1 MLVLARQPSQPL
13 RLYKRED
20 SNPWIT
26 YEHISSGYRQQL
38 TFYDALRSI
47 FQLHNETWNV
57 WTHLLGFLLFLYFLP
72 YTSHLPLPELE
83 ADTAESFGA
92 RLLHPFSPPPP
103 ALVGDSIARWP
114 LYVFIS
120 SAMACLGSSTAYHL
134 IGTAT
139 ADERT
144 MRALAA
150 ADYNGVIF
158 LICGSYVPVLQYG
171 FHDAPVSRV
180 AYTAALSLLGAAV
193 FFLVRLEFFHAWRRL
208 RTAMFVALGAFGVVP
223 ITHLLFRHEFDAWSL
238 SVVHGLAQMA
248 GSYLVGALIY
258 AAQVPESL
266 VAPEWRSFFDLHLN
280 SHNVWHVFVVLG
292 ALAHYRAA
300 LELWAAASLAHA
312 GAG

>member
-1 MLVLARQPSQPL
+1 M
-13 RLYKRED
+13 
-20 SNPWIT
+20 
-26 YEHISSGYRQQL
+26 
-38 TFYDALRSI
+38 
-47 FQLHNETWNV
+47 
-57 WTHLLGFLLFLYFLP
+57 FLLFLCFLP

-83 ADTAESFGA
+83 ADTADSFGA

-223 ITHLLFRHEFDAWSL
+223 ITHLLFRHDFDAWSL

>member
-1 MLVLARQPSQPL
+1 
-13 RLYKRED
+13 
-20 SNPWIT
+20 
-26 YEHISSGYRQQL
+26 
-38 TFYDALRSI
+38 
-47 FQLHNETWNV
+47 
-57 WTHLLGFLLFLYFLP
+57 
-72 YTSHLPLPELE
+72 
-83 ADTAESFGA
+83 
-92 RLLHPFSPPPP
+92 
-103 ALVGDSIARWP
+103 
-114 LYVFIS
+114 
-120 SAMACLGSSTAYHL
+120 
-134 IGTAT
+134 
-139 ADERT
+139 
-144 MRALAA
+144 
-150 ADYNGVIF
+150 
-158 LICGSYVPVLQYG
+158 
-171 FHDAPVSRV
+171 
-180 AYTAALSLLGAAV
+180 LGAAV

-223 ITHLLFRHEFDAWSL
+223 ITHLLFRHDFDAWSL

>member
-1 MLVLARQPSQPL
+1 M
-13 RLYKRED
+13 
-20 SNPWIT
+20 
-26 YEHISSGYRQQL
+26 
-38 TFYDALRSI
+38 
-47 FQLHNETWNV
+47 

-83 ADTAESFGA
+83 AVTADLLALGA
-92 RLLHPFSPPPP
+92 RLRPFSLRLRRWS
-103 ALVGDSIARWP
+103 AFARARWP

-223 ITHLLFRHEFDAWSL
+223 ITHLLFRHDFDAWSL
-238 SVVHGLAQMA
+238 SAVHGLAQMA

-292 ALAHYRAA
+292 ALARYRAA
-300 LELWAAASLAHA
+300 LDALGRRLARA
-312 GAG
+312 RRRRLNVTYIRVS

>member
-1 MLVLARQPSQPL
+1 MLVLTRQPSQPL

-47 FQLHNETWNV
+47 FQLHNETRNV

-72 YTSHLPLPELE
+72 YTFHLPLPELE

-139 ADERT
+139 ADEMKT
-144 MRALAA
+144 
-150 ADYNGVIF
+150 
-158 LICGSYVPVLQYG
+158 
-171 FHDAPVSRV
+171 
-180 AYTAALSLLGAAV
+180 
-193 FFLVRLEFFHAWRRL
+193 
-208 RTAMFVALGAFGVVP
+208 
-223 ITHLLFRHEFDAWSL
+223 
-238 SVVHGLAQMA
+238 
-248 GSYLVGALIY
+248 
-258 AAQVPESL
+258 
-266 VAPEWRSFFDLHLN
+266 
-280 SHNVWHVFVVLG
+280 
-292 ALAHYRAA
+292 
-300 LELWAAASLAHA
+300 
-312 GAG
+312 

>member
-1 MLVLARQPSQPL
+1 MNI
-13 RLYKRED
+13 K
-20 SNPWIT
+20 
-26 YEHISSGYRQQL
+26 
-38 TFYDALRSI
+38 
-47 FQLHNETWNV
+47 V
-57 WTHLLGFLLFLYFLP
+57 W
-72 YTSHLPLPELE
+72 
-83 ADTAESFGA
+83 
-92 RLLHPFSPPPP
+92 
-103 ALVGDSIARWP
+103 
-114 LYVFIS
+114 
-120 SAMACLGSSTAYHL
+120 
-134 IGTAT
+134 
-139 ADERT
+139 
-144 MRALAA
+144 RAL
-150 ADYNGVIF
+150 GHIRRIF

-223 ITHLLFRHEFDAWSL
+223 ITHLLFRHDFDAWSL

-248 GSYLVGALIY
+248 VSYLVGALIY